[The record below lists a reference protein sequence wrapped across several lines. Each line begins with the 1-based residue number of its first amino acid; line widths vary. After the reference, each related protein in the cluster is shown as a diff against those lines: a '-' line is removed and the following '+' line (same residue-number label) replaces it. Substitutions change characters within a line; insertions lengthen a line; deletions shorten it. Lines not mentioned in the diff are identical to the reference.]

1 MSRLHRSVAA
11 LYLWRFPV
19 SAQKIRR
26 NKSLSKQIVQSRP
39 RLDQFSFVLGDI
51 CAGFRLEVIAKIGL
65 VLFSNFLGGGLLAM
79 LRIGRVVLDTHF
91 AYVQFGIADL
101 ANVEAAQWQAK
112 RCERRTATPTD

>member
-1 MSRLHRSVAA
+1 
-11 LYLWRFPV
+11 LWRNAETAKEV
-19 SAQKIRR
+19 KK

-39 RLDQFSFVLGDI
+39 RLDQLSFVLRNIG
-51 CAGFRLEVIAKIGL
+51 AGFRLEVIAKIGL

-91 AYVQFGIADL
+91 AYVQFGIAGL

-112 RCERRTATPTD
+112 RRERRTAMPTD